1 MMLSRLLLA
10 AMLAL
15 PVAAMAEDVDM
26 VAMFATAD
34 QNGRTGLARKTKPV
48 DARPATPGEI
58 IVTVIA
64 GEGVETRSKPAE
76 AGDYVVRN
84 RCPET
89 GNEQYLVKAAKF
101 ADRYAVDGAP
111 DAEGWASY
119 VPRGQKIGYFRI
131 PDGAGPYSFTAP
143 WDEPMVAKSGDA
155 ILRNPDDPRDVY
167 RVAGASF
174 ACSYDIIRP
183 AP

>member
-76 AGDYVVRN
+76 DRD
-84 RCPET
+84 CPSS
-89 GNEQYLVKAAKF
+89 NDWEQ
-101 ADRYAVDGAP
+101 
-111 DAEGWASY
+111 
-119 VPRGQKIGYFRI
+119 PR
-131 PDGAGPYSFTAP
+131 
-143 WDEPMVAKSGDA
+143 
-155 ILRNPDDPRDVY
+155 
-167 RVAGASF
+167 
-174 ACSYDIIRP
+174 
-183 AP
+183 